1 MERRLSGLAASTGL
15 AFGPVVA
22 FRAVGEMRR
31 VKGPVASER
40 QALADAVAASLQAV
54 TALAASLHG
63 EAADIVGF
71 QVALLEDD
79 ALTEGAYAAIE
90 RGVPADTAWRQ
101 ALAEEIAGYEASD
114 DAYF

>member
-15 AFGPVVA
+15 AFGPAVA

-31 VKGPVASER
+31 ETGPVASER

-63 EAADIVGF
+63 EAADTRGEVLGCGMNSKGVAKGGGVGMA
-71 QVALLEDD
+71 QSHCNVHGNTPIDL
-79 ALTEGAYAAIE
+79 
-90 RGVPADTAWRQ
+90 
-101 ALAEEIAGYEASD
+101 
-114 DAYF
+114 